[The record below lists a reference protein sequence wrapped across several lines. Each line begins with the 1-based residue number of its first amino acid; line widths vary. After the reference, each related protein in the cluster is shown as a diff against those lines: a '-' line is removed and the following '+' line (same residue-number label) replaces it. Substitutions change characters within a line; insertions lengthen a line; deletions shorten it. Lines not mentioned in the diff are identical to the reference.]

1 MSASV
6 QPSACPFCH
15 STQII
20 RKGTRKNQ
28 VRVVQVFQCKT
39 CQRYFSSAPLA
50 GVKYDAFHILKA
62 LSFYNLGYSQ
72 GRVSSLLASRYH
84 VKAPQRTISS
94 WIARY
99 ASLCAF
105 KNLRQKAIHLYSP
118 MQMIGAQRLEHRQ
131 VYSYKFHR
139 AKLDLLEGVLARGE
153 DYERL
158 HTYLLSISGGEF
170 PHRLFIHGSGL
181 AASTKQLAPRSSQ
194 LKLEFLPIVSSRKE
208 NLANVLARHGLLLAN
223 TNRARHE
230 QIQEFMLVNDSA
242 TLACEVPVFLTLD
255 NIRYFHG
262 KGFYLPAREEETP
275 ITGHI
280 DILQVRQR
288 YIHILDY
295 KPEAGKT
302 QPISQLTLY
311 ALALASQTRLP
322 LKLFKCA
329 WFDEND
335 YFEFYPLQATYRK
348 RGAEARAPSAYGP
361 YHRGSGG

>member
-1 MSASV
+1 MPSSFEY
-6 QPSACPFCH
+6 SACPFCH
-15 STQII
+15 STQIV

-28 VRVVQVFQCKT
+28 VRVVQLFQCKT
-39 CQRYFSSAPLA
+39 CQRYFSSTPLG
-50 GVKYDAFHILKA
+50 GVKYHPFHILKA
-62 LSFYNLGYSQ
+62 LSFYNLGYPQS
-72 GRVSSLLASRYH
+72 RVSSLLASRHH
-84 VKAPQRTISS
+84 VKVPQRTISS

-99 ASLCAF
+99 AGLCAF
-105 KNLRQKAIHLYSP
+105 KNLRPRAMRLFP
-118 MQMIGAQRLEHRQ
+118 PAQMICTQRLEHRQ
-131 VYSYKFHR
+131 VYRYKFHR
-139 AKLDLLEGVLARGE
+139 AKLDLLEGALPRRE
-153 DYERL
+153 DYARL
-158 HTYLLSISGGEF
+158 RTYLLSVSGGEF
-170 PHRLFIHGSGL
+170 PHRLFIHGDAL
-181 AASTKQLAPRSSQ
+181 AAAPKHLARRSSQ
-194 LKLEFLPIVSSRKE
+194 LQLNFLPVLGSRKE

-230 QIQEFMLVNDSA
+230 QIQEFMLFNDSA
-242 TLACEVPVFLTLD
+242 TLACEVPVFLTAD

-262 KGFYLPAREEETP
+262 KGFYLPLPEEETP

-335 YFEFYPLQATYRK
+335 YFEFYPLQATYGK
-348 RGAEARAPSAYGP
+348 RGAEAGAPSAYGP
-361 YHRGSGG
+361 YHGGSGG